1 MIHDHQGYH
10 HDNHDHNHNHDHEN
24 YNFDFLEERSCSC
37 QCEAEFPTFR
47 EDTAACVETVQGD
60 PDDHDKY
67 GDDHDVMIIII
78 ITPAHVALVCVRSL
92 LTPDRLGSH
101 TVAHLRTPLCVSVSA
116 VSHCNV
122 LQWNVSCINN
132 RHHSHTLAPL
142 HCLGAIH
149 ISRQPPEGGGG
160 VSQMLAN
167 ADKGGVWV

>member
-10 HDNHDHNHNHDHEN
+10 HDNHDNNQNHDHEN

-67 GDDHDVMIIII
+67 GDDHDVMITII
-78 ITPAHVALVCVRSL
+78 ITTAPAHVALVCVRSL

-101 TVAHLRTPLCVSVSA
+101 TVAHLRTPG
-116 VSHCNV
+116 
-122 LQWNVSCINN
+122 
-132 RHHSHTLAPL
+132 
-142 HCLGAIH
+142 CL
-149 ISRQPPEGGGG
+149 
-160 VSQMLAN
+160 
-167 ADKGGVWV
+167 